1 MTEKETLAD
10 KEIIELVYNKVYNTM
25 FELMKQEGYKPL
37 VIAAVMMAQSMRL
50 YRTCLEDSD
59 FNSLV
64 EEVVKTLMLFMQSLN
79 NFSDPTS
86 NLLILL
92 IFSTSEK
99 LFCFRID

>member
-10 KEIIELVYNKVYNTM
+10 KEIIEIVYNKVYNTM

-50 YRTCLEDSD
+50 YRTCLEDND

-64 EEVVKTLMLFMQSLN
+64 EEVIKTSSEIKPYDFESLEVKNKT
-79 NFSDPTS
+79 
-86 NLLILL
+86 IH
-92 IFSTSEK
+92 
-99 LFCFRID
+99 